1 MTPAL
6 QATLEQ
12 AYCIFAPY
20 TIGSTL
26 CVCNCNVCMSK
37 DAERQLVRAPLR
49 TIPAKLLA
57 EYTNSAH
64 DWDDDQVAREMR
76 YFLPRYLELIALGDP
91 PDRMGMDIC
100 LRRLAHARWRSQW
113 PAAQVAV
120 LDIFFDRLIEAS
132 SQRLHVINWSEG
144 PELAFD
150 MADLL
155 TMVVTAGGDIA
166 RVLSAW
172 DSAPDPGAA
181 VHMARLRKR
190 VVYKKNRNR
199 FSSAYLDHHAAAAEE
214 IATFLMRP
222 SVTERIEAAF
232 FMTDDPRLQ
241 RLLSEAV

>member
-1 MTPAL
+1 
-6 QATLEQ
+6 
-12 AYCIFAPY
+12 
-20 TIGSTL
+20 
-26 CVCNCNVCMSK
+26 
-37 DAERQLVRAPLR
+37 
-49 TIPAKLLA
+49 
-57 EYTNSAH
+57 
-64 DWDDDQVAREMR
+64 
-76 YFLPRYLELIALGDP
+76 
-91 PDRMGMDIC
+91 MDIC